1 MTIKEFSFDL
11 PEHLIAQYPTQKRG
25 EERLLVLD
33 RESGAIVDE
42 MMANFCDYL
51 SEGSLLVVNNS
62 KVRKARV
69 YATGEGGGTVEFLFL
84 EELLDHSWLVMATK
98 AKKQRIGKR
107 YRFEDGKGVISR
119 EATIT
124 AEHEDG
130 TRTLRFDE
138 VIDEGFF
145 TALGHVPLPP
155 YIKREDTLAD
165 ESRYQT
171 IYAKS
176 EGSVASPTAGLH
188 FTSEILEAIKGRGV
202 EIAEVTLH
210 VGPGTFLPVRSATLE
225 EHRMHWER
233 YEVSES
239 CAALVT
245 EAKRSGR
252 PVVAV
257 GTTSVRTLESAW
269 DAERALLR
277 PGMGR
282 TNLFITPGFRF
293 QVVDQLLT
301 NFHTPESTL
310 VVLVS
315 AFAGREEIRRSY
327 RHAVEQSYRFFS
339 YGDAMFIV

>member
-11 PEHLIAQYPTQKRG
+11 PEHLIAQYPAQRRG
-25 EERLLVLD
+25 DERLLVLD
-33 RESGAIVDE
+33 RKSGALVDE
-42 MMANFCDYL
+42 TMARFADYL
-51 SEGSLLVVNNS
+51 SEDSLLVVNNS

-69 YATGEGGGTVEFLFL
+69 YGKSEGGAVVEFLFL
-84 EELLDHSWLVMATK
+84 EELPDQSWLVMTTK
-98 AKKQRIGKR
+98 AKKQRIGKH
-107 YRFEDGKGVISR
+107 YRFEDEAGSCVR

-130 TRTLRFDE
+130 ARTLRFDE
-138 VIDEGFF
+138 AIDESFF
-145 TALGHVPLPP
+145 ARLGHVPLPP

-188 FTSEILEAIKGRGV
+188 FTQEILTAIRGRGI

-210 VGPGTFLPVRSATLE
+210 VGPGTFLPVRAATLA
-225 EHRMHWER
+225 EHRMHTER
-233 YEVSES
+233 YEISPA
-239 CAALVT
+239 CASQVT
-245 EAKRSGR
+245 EAKRTGR

-269 DAERALLR
+269 DAEAARLL
-277 PGMGR
+277 PGLGR
-282 TNLFITPGFRF
+282 TSLFITPGFRF
-293 QVVDQLLT
+293 NVVDHLLT

-315 AFAGREEIRRSY
+315 AFAGSEEIRRAY